1 VKIYEA
7 KTELNKL
14 AEKIYEIKMDGYIY
28 MWFRLVWNREHKI
41 LDVAFGIKKLQVA
54 CVIED
59 DKVSTDDLFEIIEGW
74 EEVQSTEVV
83 TMQKVWLLSSLNYLF
98 LTQIINYV

>member
-1 VKIYEA
+1 
-7 KTELNKL
+7 
-14 AEKIYEIKMDGYIY
+14 
-28 MWFRLVWNREHKI
+28 LVWNREHKI

-83 TMQKVWLLSSLNYLF
+83 TMQKV
-98 LTQIINYV
+98 